1 VHAASRGARRAEAIT
16 WALPGQRREDRR
28 SDTANDGFAATK
40 LGMPTSNSGEF
51 QFAAY
56 ESGLG
61 GSVRGGNRRQ
71 PFDLRERP
79 VRRDSMFGAVVDENR
94 IQ

>member
-1 VHAASRGARRAEAIT
+1 
-16 WALPGQRREDRR
+16 
-28 SDTANDGFAATK
+28 
-40 LGMPTSNSGEF
+40 MPTSNSGEF